1 MSETRAGELGDSA
14 PRHRPSGRLDMVL
27 RYTAGFRSRLA
38 LGGVLTLSGTALS
51 LAQPLIAQRI
61 LDRIARH
68 QPVTGL
74 LLVLGGAVVLGT
86 AVGAVGYYVVE
97 TVGESV
103 VRSVRRQLVTRILRL
118 RPGVL
123 DEVNPADLMSRL
135 VADTTLLRQVT
146 TQSMVASV
154 TAVVALLGSLV
165 LMGLI
170 DPVLLAVTLTAVVTM
185 SVSVRWAAARIGQA
199 TGRTQESVAYLAM
212 LLDRDLGAFRT
223 VKAAGAEAREIGLLT
238 GAADTAWR
246 RGLRVAAWQAG
257 SGASASLLMQ
267 TSFLAVLGVG
277 GARVASGRLSLADL
291 IAYLLYMFFL
301 TQPVTALV
309 SAWGQVKVG
318 GGAAERI
325 EAVLRLSVEP
335 VPVPAVR
342 ARPPGTLV
350 TVPAHAVSLSAN
362 GVGASTEGNDGPG
375 ANGTHEFARPG
386 PEDPAP
392 SQVAACATVAF
403 QQVVFSYRTGLPFV
417 HQGVTFTVPAGG
429 MTAVVGPS
437 GAGKSSLFALLER
450 FYDVTAGRVL
460 VDGRDVRDWPLT
472 DLRRSIG
479 YVEQE
484 APVLA
489 GTLRENLTLGLSGV
503 DEEHLWNV
511 VGLARLGD
519 VVQTLPGGLDG
530 WIGHRGGTLS
540 GGQRQRVAIGRAL
553 LRRPRLLLLD
563 EATSALDAVNEA
575 ALRDALAAAAETTTV
590 LVVAHR
596 LSTVV
601 NARQI
606 VVLEAGQVRAVGTHA
621 DLLYSDPI
629 YQELATNQLLLPGT

>member
-1 MSETRAGELGDSA
+1 
-14 PRHRPSGRLDMVL
+14 
-27 RYTAGFRSRLA
+27 
-38 LGGVLTLSGTALS
+38 
-51 LAQPLIAQRI
+51 
-61 LDRIARH
+61 
-68 QPVTGL
+68 
-74 LLVLGGAVVLGT
+74 
-86 AVGAVGYYVVE
+86 
-97 TVGESV
+97 
-103 VRSVRRQLVTRILRL
+103 
-118 RPGVL
+118 
-123 DEVNPADLMSRL
+123 
-135 VADTTLLRQVT
+135 
-146 TQSMVASV
+146 
-154 TAVVALLGSLV
+154 
-165 LMGLI
+165 
-170 DPVLLAVTLTAVVTM
+170 
-185 SVSVRWAAARIGQA
+185 
-199 TGRTQESVAYLAM
+199 
-212 LLDRDLGAFRT
+212 
-223 VKAAGAEAREIGLLT
+223 
-238 GAADTAWR
+238 
-246 RGLRVAAWQAG
+246 
-257 SGASASLLMQ
+257 MQ
-267 TSFLAVLGVG
+267 TSVLAVLGVG

-318 GGAAERI
+318 GAAAERI

-335 VPVPAVR
+335 VPVPA
-342 ARPPGTLV
+342 AG
-350 TVPAHAVSLSAN
+350 VPAH
-362 GVGASTEGNDGPG
+362 G
-375 ANGTHEFARPG
+375 
-386 PEDPAP
+386 
-392 SQVAACATVAF
+392 QVAPCATVAF

-489 GTLRENLTLGLSGV
+489 GTLRENLTLGLSDV
-503 DEEHLWNV
+503 DEDHLWNV

-519 VVQTLPGGLDG
+519 VVRTLPGGLDG